1 MKRTLGW
8 SLAILF
14 GVVTGA
20 TTAAAGNWDDPFFDH
35 PWAAHRHVERSL
47 VDDPEPHAPF
57 DFTMLGGVSIL
68 RHDPSGL
75 KDNVYG
81 APTTALLGLHMNPNL
96 ALEGEFTLTVPVLQ
110 NIQIAPDLAAHR
122 KGPDLLLYQAGA
134 RVSVP
139 GETYLL
145 YVAGGAGVATF
156 LANAEPTRF
165 PQISR
170 VEHMP
175 AFNAGVGAMFYLDP
189 EWSVRLDVRQY
200 ALFPPT
206 DSPELSP
213 DGSGSTLWLQRAAI
227 GFTYGHQPR
236 VIHDARDPY
245 EFHSTW

>member
-8 SLAILF
+8 SLAIFF
-14 GVVTGA
+14 GVAVGA
-20 TTAAAGNWDDPFFDH
+20 TTAAAGNWNDPFFDH
-35 PWAAHRHVERSL
+35 PWATHRHVERSF
-47 VDDPEPHAPF
+47 VEDPEPHSPF
-57 DFTMLGGVSIL
+57 DITVLGGVSIL
-68 RHDPSGL
+68 RHNQAFA
-75 KDNVYG
+75 DNIYG
-81 APTTALLGLHMNPNL
+81 APTTGLLGLHVNPNF

-110 NIQIAPDLAAHR
+110 RLRVAPDVAAHR
-122 KGPDLLLYQAGA
+122 KGPDLLVYQAGV

-139 GETYLL
+139 GESYLL

-165 PQISR
+165 PQVSR

-175 AFNAGVGAMFYLDP
+175 AFNAGVGAMFYLSPD
-189 EWSVRLDVRQY
+189 WSVRLDARQY
-200 ALFPPT
+200 ALYPPT

-236 VIHDARDPY
+236 VIHETRDPY
-245 EFHSTW
+245 LEHSSW